1 MFKNRSHLEAKIKPN
16 IKHPVGCFTLFLQ
29 LMVELELQKNTFQ
42 KEKKSCSMDSKV
54 LLTLKGQKTESDF
67 YSRGKYYSRQ
77 NRDQFSAALMCRIV
91 GDIISRRIVLQDKYN
106 KREGS

>member
-42 KEKKSCSMDSKV
+42 KEKKK
-54 LLTLKGQKTESDF
+54 LF
-67 YSRGKYYSRQ
+67 YGFKSS
-77 NRDQFSAALMCRIV
+77 F
-91 GDIISRRIVLQDKYN
+91 DI
-106 KREGS
+106 KRPEN